1 MKNRKVTK
9 NKNYN
14 FILLNS
20 NTHILDD
27 DGLCVCVFICA
38 IFSLS
43 LSFLSITKST
53 YDTNIEILE
62 KNINA
67 KRERRGEIDR

>member
-43 LSFLSITKST
+43 LFSLYHEVDVWYEYRNTREEYQCK
-53 YDTNIEILE
+53 
-62 KNINA
+62 
-67 KRERRGEIDR
+67 KREERGDR